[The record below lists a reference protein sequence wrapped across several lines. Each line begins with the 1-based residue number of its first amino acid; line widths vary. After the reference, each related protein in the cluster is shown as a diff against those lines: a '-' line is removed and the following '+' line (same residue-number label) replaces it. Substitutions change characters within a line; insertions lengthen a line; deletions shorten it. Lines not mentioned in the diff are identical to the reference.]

1 MPRYADPVER
11 RRQVADALLRVVA
24 AEGFEAASIPRIA
37 RELGASTGLVQA
49 YFRSKDELLLFAAE
63 QLADRLR
70 SRVEA
75 ALAHGDGVKERLLYG
90 MSVIGGADEEY
101 PTEGR
106 VWLAFLARATVHPR
120 LREVHAAGERE
131 IRERCRLAFEIAR
144 DLGEVPGDIDPEAEA
159 RSLTA
164 FADGLALQRA
174 VEPDVIT
181 GDEVRARLRHYLDR
195 VFTGPGT
202 TGETTGE
209 TAGERA

>member
-1 MPRYADPVER
+1 MER

-49 YFRSKDELLLFAAE
+49 YFRSKDELLLFAAH
-63 QLADRLR
+63 QLGDRLR
-70 SRVEA
+70 ARVEA
-75 ALAHGDGVKERLLYG
+75 ALARGGDGIKERLLHG

-101 PTEGR
+101 PVEGR
-106 VWLAFLARATVHPR
+106 VWLAFLARAAVHPT
-120 LREVHAAGERE
+120 LREVHAEGERE
-131 IRERCRLAFEIAR
+131 IRERCRLAFEAAR
-144 DLGEVPGDIDPEAEA
+144 DRGELPGDIDPEAEA

-164 FADGLALQRA
+164 FADGLAMQRA

-195 VFTGPGT
+195 VFGYSTA
-202 TGETTGE
+202 
-209 TAGERA
+209 AGERG